1 MSKSLGEK
9 LAEMERRFEE
19 IESKIADPEIIFQG
33 PLYAALIRDHGRL
46 AKLVQPFRAWKSARD
61 QFREARVILDDPAA
75 DAELKELAQSEFPE
89 IEQKLIQL
97 RDRVK
102 RAAIQDET
110 APDRNAIIEIRAGTG
125 GEEAALFAADLY
137 RMYTHYA
144 ESVGWKISQLDAR
157 TTDLGGLK
165 EIIASVEG
173 PGAYPKLRFE
183 SGGHRVQRV
192 PSTETQGRIH
202 TSLVTVAVLPE
213 AEEVD
218 VQINAEDIEMSFFRA
233 SGPGGQK
240 VNKTSSAVRLIH
252 LPTGIEASCQE
263 SPSQHKN
270 RARAMRV
277 LRARI
282 FERFAAEKQAARD
295 AERRSKIG
303 SGDRNARIRTYNFP
317 QNRVT
322 DHRIGFTLHDLPA
335 ILDGKVGQLIEAL
348 LEHEIAEREKG
359 LELE

>member
-9 LAEMERRFEE
+9 LAEMECRFEE
-19 IESKIADPEIIFQG
+19 IEGKIVDPQIISQG
-33 PLYAALIRDHGRL
+33 PLYATLIRDHGRL
-46 AKLVQPFRAWKSARD
+46 AKLVQPFREWKSARD
-61 QFREARVILDDPAA
+61 QFREARAILDDPDA
-75 DAELKELAQSEFPE
+75 DSELKELAQLELPE
-89 IEQKLIQL
+89 IEQNLTQL

-144 ESVGWKISQLDAR
+144 EAVGWKISQLDAR

-165 EIIASVEG
+165 EITASVEG

-192 PSTETQGRIH
+192 PTTETQGRIH

-218 VQINAEDIEMSFFRA
+218 VQINTEDIEMSFFRA

-270 RARAMRV
+270 RAQAMRV

-282 FERFAAEKQAARD
+282 FERVAAEKQAARD
-295 AERRSKIG
+295 EERRSKIG

-348 LEHEIAEREKG
+348 LKHEIAEREKG